1 LSEKEIK
8 DTIRE
13 VYTAIAET
21 IPQKQELIEG
31 KDTSD
36 SCSGGCGGDCGSGCS
51 CGGAFDPIEAAR
63 QLGYSNEDLE
73 AIPQESVLGLGC
85 GNPVTLASLKP
96 GETVLDLGSG
106 GGIDVFLASRK
117 VGSSGKVIGVDINEA
132 MIKRSIE
139 AASEYGYT
147 NTEFKLGEIE
157 ALPIDDD
164 SVDVI
169 VSNCVINLSLDKTR
183 VFHEAYRVLKPGG
196 RLMVSDM
203 VTVGGLP
210 EEVRKNVEAWA
221 SCISGAEEKNDYLSH
236 IEEAGFKNVKILQDT
251 AYESDYENLNEKIH
265 SISVEARK

>member
-1 LSEKEIK
+1 MSEKEIK

-21 IPQKQELIEG
+21 IPQKQENIEG
-31 KDTSD
+31 EDLNG
-36 SCSGGCGGDCGSGCS
+36 SCSGGCGGDCGGGCS
-51 CGGAFDPIEAAR
+51 CGGAFDPMEAAR
-63 QLGYSNEDLE
+63 QLGYADEDLE

-117 VGSSGKVIGVDINEA
+117 VGSSGKVIGIDINEA

-139 AASEYGYT
+139 AATEYGYT

-157 ALPIDDD
+157 SLPIDDNTI
-164 SVDVI
+164 DVI
-169 VSNCVINLSLDKTR
+169 VSNCVINLSLDKPR
-183 VFHEAYRVLKPGG
+183 VFHEVYRVLKPGG

-221 SCISGAEEKNDYLSH
+221 SCISGAEEKDNYLAQ
-236 IEEAGFKNVKILQDT
+236 IVEVGFKNVKILQDT

-265 SISVEARK
+265 SISVEAKK